1 MTQDSDTSLPLGTL
15 GKGTCAEITALD
27 ESGIRTALPKGELER
42 RLIEMGFI
50 EGARVEILHEG
61 FPKRD
66 PIAVRVNDHT
76 VALRRSEADAIL
88 VRRLSGKDSA

>member
-1 MTQDSDTSLPLGTL
+1 MTQNSGGTFPLGTL
-15 GKGTCAEITALD
+15 GKGTRAEIAALD
-27 ESGIRTALPKGELER
+27 ESGIETTLPEGELER
-42 RLIEMGFI
+42 RLIEMGFV

-76 VALRRSEADAIL
+76 VALRRAEADAIL
-88 VRRLSGKDSA
+88 VKRLPGKDG